1 MEGGTITVRRL
12 FGKRQ
17 IALDSI
23 RDVQIERYKR
33 ARKKKHSVVCNSGG
47 YHFLEHRLRMTV
59 HTLNEKN
66 LVLTDT
72 AMTENGGIL
81 GSLFSTIEPLPDEE
95 VPLYNAYQVIQTMR
109 NAQPQR
115 TI

>member
-1 MEGGTITVRRL
+1 
-12 FGKRQ
+12 
-17 IALDSI
+17 
-23 RDVQIERYKR
+23 
-33 ARKKKHSVVCNSGG
+33 
-47 YHFLEHRLRMTV
+47 MTV